1 MIRSHG
7 NVKSLFVI
15 HHDTCILLMKLL
27 LFTENIREEVVGD
40 KLFECSMCHLNFNT
54 LHSLAWH
61 MLIHDMFKCGLCAGL
76 FKTPQDLLGHLNVHK
91 NGIPEN
97 YLAALSEGI
106 RLGKPRSVLN
116 EQLLNQSLEK
126 PHSIHQKQDQ
136 VGHKRASSS
145 WEKSWEDNYKT
156 KHPRFV
162 SEWTTFELK
171 SRESVFNSRRAR
183 PGRTQMSV

>member
-27 LFTENIREEVVGD
+27 LFTENIREEVVAD

-61 MLIHDMFKCGLCAGL
+61 MLIHDMFKCSLCAGL

-116 EQLLNQSLEK
+116 EQLLNQSQEK
-126 PHSIHQKQDQ
+126 PHSSIHQKQDQ
-136 VGHKRASSS
+136 VAHKRASGS
-145 WEKSWEDNYKT
+145 WERPWSDNYQT

-162 SEWTTFELK
+162 LNEQLL
-171 SRESVFNSRRAR
+171 N
-183 PGRTQMSV
+183 